1 MCFGMVCCSSGLT
14 DLLCEMG
21 IINVWH
27 LTYRNCSVTGAIMII
42 KKTMID
48 ICKLIQVPGNLVFRV
63 VDPKRLNEG
72 MND

>member
-1 MCFGMVCCSSGLT
+1 
-14 DLLCEMG
+14 
-21 IINVWH
+21 
-27 LTYRNCSVTGAIMII
+27 MII